1 MTRKELLSL
10 EVGDYYLTDNI
21 YEYSMSVSMTAENQ
35 KCFLIKLK
43 DSILSQ
49 SSIFMVEDLV
59 NDSITALSGV
69 GSLRIHSDDV
79 YDILKKLK
87 FKQ

>member
-1 MTRKELLSL
+1 MTRKQLLSL
-10 EVGDYYLTDNI
+10 RVGDYHLTDNI
-21 YEYSMSVSMTAENQ
+21 YEYSMSVSMTIENQ

-43 DSILSQ
+43 DAILS
-49 SSIFMVEDLV
+49 SESIFMVQDLE
-59 NDSITALSGV
+59 NDSISALAGV

-79 YDILKKLK
+79 YDVLKKLK

>member
-1 MTRKELLSL
+1 MTKKQLLSL
-10 EVGDYYLTDNI
+10 KVGDYHLTDNI